1 MINYL
6 VPNVGSRLECFYPLS
21 VLSNLYQRLQITFD
35 SWNHVLLLCANMSKP
50 VFGVRRSCE
59 AWSFVISGNIPG
71 CSCVLGRW
79 TVCIENFHIGIIFIC
94 IKKLEKS
101 RETCRFAASER
112 CVKYDNSSMLFS
124 DYTLSESGVLTGE
137 LETTRFIEYYRW
149 VVTGGKC
156 CYISPG
162 TKCPK
167 WRWRFHCCVLLF
179 WRIVY
184 GKLTVELSELSS
196 EVKMLIFYFH
206 TRWRETDSW
215 LSAVICKYTGLITP
229 MLI

>member
-1 MINYL
+1 MLYPGVDFYIRRWRALIEEYINILDMRNLPMSCVRDQRKPMFNNQTKLYSTQVGTKQAMINYL

-21 VLSNLYQRLQITFD
+21 VLSNLYQPLQITFD

-101 RETCRFAASER
+101 R
-112 CVKYDNSSMLFS
+112 
-124 DYTLSESGVLTGE
+124 
-137 LETTRFIEYYRW
+137 
-149 VVTGGKC
+149 
-156 CYISPG
+156 
-162 TKCPK
+162 
-167 WRWRFHCCVLLF
+167 
-179 WRIVY
+179 
-184 GKLTVELSELSS
+184 
-196 EVKMLIFYFH
+196 
-206 TRWRETDSW
+206 
-215 LSAVICKYTGLITP
+215 
-229 MLI
+229 